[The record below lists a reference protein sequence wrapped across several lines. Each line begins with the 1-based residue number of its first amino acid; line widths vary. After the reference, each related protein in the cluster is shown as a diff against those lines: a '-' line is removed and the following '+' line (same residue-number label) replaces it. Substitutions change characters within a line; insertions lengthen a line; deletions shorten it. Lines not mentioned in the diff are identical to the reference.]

1 MLRSRHLATCFVLLL
16 GITGAFAPSAIAA
29 EGISGAKALGGDK
42 TATSVT
48 TSGGGSTKETL
59 AISTLSPLGGQTIS
73 GSVPWE
79 VAVQAGAPTKIEFAV
94 DGTVKW
100 TDTAAPYT
108 YGSGSGGSFD
118 TTKLANGSHTL
129 SATAYGSK
137 GVKATS
143 KVVVKVANKAVE
155 PAPEPAPEPT
165 PGTGDP
171 IYWGATIGTH
181 LTGNQA
187 PWDMTAVSK
196 YEELAKK
203 PMSLIH
209 FYQPFANCSSSPCSF
224 YQFPKGALESVRLHG
239 SIPVLSWAS
248 QSTPSSVNEPDFQL
262 SDVISGRYD
271 PFLRQFAEAAKAWG
285 HPFFLRFNFEMNG
298 RWFPWSEGVNGN
310 KAGGYVAAWRH
321 VHDIFTAVGA
331 TNATWVWCPNID
343 PNKMH
348 QSLPS
353 LYPGDEYVDWTG
365 LDGYNWGTNP
375 AKPDRWRSFNEL
387 FRSTYQEITSTLAP
401 SKPLMIGEIS
411 STEYG
416 GSKSAWV
423 KDALARIPA
432 EYPKLRAL
440 VWFEK
445 YNDGMD
451 WPIITSNT
459 STTAF
464 AEGLQSSAY
473 TGNTFAGLSASAI
486 QPAG

>member
-375 AKPDRWRSFNEL
+375 VKPRPWRTFDEIFQRSYMQLTTKVAKKKPVILAELASTSNGGPKALWIKEMLAGLPRKYPKVRGFIWLDSFDRNINWPIE
-387 FRSTYQEITSTLAP
+387 T
-401 SKPLMIGEIS
+401 S
-411 STEYG
+411 STAIKAFTEG
-416 GSKSAWV
+416 I
-423 KDALARIPA
+423 ARKVYQPNSYSELDISP
-432 EYPKLRAL
+432 
-440 VWFEK
+440 
-445 YNDGMD
+445 
-451 WPIITSNT
+451 
-459 STTAF
+459 
-464 AEGLQSSAY
+464 
-473 TGNTFAGLSASAI
+473 I
-486 QPAG
+486 QPQR